1 MHHGDADEELELIA
15 TALEMV
21 YRASRSMVA
30 LSFTEVGRAM
40 LPLCIDMIGNSR
52 PPPPPPSEPKRLQ
65 LKVGSSATE
74 TTALQNHPSSGASDG
89 SNTSS
94 ESDPN
99 DISKDGGKKR
109 VSSADITLHTVSDT
123 LTTMDS
129 TLEAEDNNN
138 MDGSRKAKH
147 AKKEGKIGVDPPAN
161 STEFSAKA
169 AMGPEGDDKDDNP
182 NPNEIFTARAQHGD
196 DEEEEEK
203 KSGDDQQEEEA
214 ADGDDS
220 VDSAAAHAQAHHSIA
235 DVSHEAGEQD
245 SDVSEIS
252 DTGLGV
258 PHTGSASMSQQIAGG
273 NVLAPAGAPQD
284 ASFAGAGASGDGY
297 SKQGSGEGGPPAY
310 GTTASKRN
318 LTSTYADDVAGDDED
333 LYVAWARQPDSDDE
347 KEDEQATAKA
357 KDDEDDEDT
366 QEDSL
371 TTKQRKIRFWDERS
385 SSGRLDAEEEPPSDL
400 AKDYAD
406 DEGKIN
412 AVAAGKIVKILRYY
426 SRVLSAMS
434 PMARQAGLLD
444 ALIYQMG
451 RRMGTFQRR
460 TDVDLKGNIEMDDDD
475 SDPLAVALDGNAKD
489 FGWIERQKKM
499 LDAEVAPIR
508 VDAVATLVNLAC
520 AEENK
525 TLMLNHPGLLEAV
538 VDVTNADPSE
548 EAREHGAIV
557 LMNLAYAD
565 DNKVRIKV
573 ASIVI
578 CRYLFA

>member
-15 TALEMV
+15 TALEMI

-40 LPLCIDMIGNSR
+40 LPLCIDMIGNPR
-52 PPPPPPSEPKRLQ
+52 PPPPPPPPSKPKRLQ

-74 TTALQNHPSSGASDG
+74 TEEHGSTGSNNSSDG
-89 SNTSS
+89 D
-94 ESDPN
+94 DPK
-99 DISKDGGKKR
+99 DICKDGKKR
-109 VSSADITLHTVSDT
+109 VSSADMTLHTVSDT

-129 TLEAEDNNN
+129 TLEAEDNI
-138 MDGSRKAKH
+138 DGRKFKH
-147 AKKEGKIGVDPPAN
+147 DTEEGKVNVDPPAN
-161 STEFSAKA
+161 SAEFSAKT
-169 AMGPEGDDKDDNP
+169 AMEPEGNDKDDYP
-182 NPNEIFTARAQHGD
+182 NPNEIFTNRIQHGD
-196 DEEEEEK
+196 NEEEEK
-203 KSGDDQQEEEA
+203 KSGDDQQEDA

-220 VDSAAAHAQAHHSIA
+220 VDSAAAHAHAQAHHSIA

-284 ASFAGAGASGDGY
+284 ASAGARADGP
-297 SKQGSGEGGPPAY
+297 SKQGLVGGGPPAY

-347 KEDEQATAKA
+347 KEDEQKAAANA
-357 KDDEDDEDT
+357 KDGHEDPDDEGA

-385 SSGRLDAEEEPPSDL
+385 SSGRLDAEEEPPSAL
-400 AKDYAD
+400 AKDYAE

-460 TDVDLKGNIEMDDDD
+460 ADVELESNIEINDDD
-475 SDPLAVALDGNAKD
+475 SDLLDVAPGGNAED

-538 VDVTNADPSE
+538 VDVANADPSE

-578 CRYLFA
+578 SRYLFA